1 MAAAEA
7 FASPFPSYEIG
18 RQDGPDRLL
27 PKKSGRR
34 RSSPEGRLV

>member
-18 RQDGPDRLL
+18 RQGARTASFRKKVAGVDRHQ
-27 PKKSGRR
+27 KAGW
-34 RSSPEGRLV
+34 